1 MPIPFPIEPSRIE
14 PTIQPTTSSA
24 TPESEIEFV
33 PIPFPI
39 PMSTFQR
46 ASTVTPALTSSIIP
60 AQSES
65 KIELYPIPSP
75 IPMPSSS
82 LEISPTLSVSSIKS
96 ESTTLHASMSSS
108 ILIDHEVKNHP
119 IVNSKTFDV
128 STTVSPRFSQSSQF
142 KDEVQP
148 SSSSEVDKSEI
159 FPIPIPIVSSSV
171 RSSVSSLISTATVTA
186 SKTPSLVSVKSS
198 LSSIRV
204 NSQSINPSSKTVHGI
219 ATDSSTFSKSSHLK
233 DEVQPS
239 SSSEVDKSEI
249 EFLPIPIPVVSSSS
263 QASVSSSL
271 LTATVTE
278 TKTPSILFVESSP
291 SSIRVGTQSSSSL
304 MVTKSHTPQL
314 PIMTSKSYTLD
325 TQQTTSMKST
335 DSKEGPFVVPLSV
348 SEVHSPTSPTLL
360 PLQSRTYSPTLTF
373 PKSHD
378 YSDTLVSTSIIDNQG
393 EQLIPVQFGLSSAIK
408 PLSPIPSNMP
418 SIAYSDPQEFFPLS
432 VTPSDMSIV
441 GSGVAFKATDEIN
454 PSTSSGFTTKS
465 TFEYDGSGEIYDSNE
480 EMISVRIQTSSTVE
494 DQKTELA
501 YIPTHMT
508 DDVSRR
514 TDEHLIASPTVT
526 TARQHQIA
534 TPRMAV
540 PESETSTPKTG
551 YGVVP
556 ESSKNTP
563 IHATGV
569 VIAVHP
575 TEEVEPSGMFIHI

>member
-39 PMSTFQR
+39 PMSSFQR
-46 ASTVTPALTSSIIP
+46 ASTVIPALTSSIIP

-82 LEISPTLSVSSIKS
+82 LEISPSFSVSSIKS

-128 STTVSPRFSQSSQF
+128 STTVSPRFSQSSHF

-148 SSSSEVDKSEI
+148 SSSSEVAKSEI

-204 NSQSINPSSKTVHGI
+204 NSQSIKPSSKTVHGI
-219 ATDSSTFSKSSHLK
+219 ATDSSTFSKASHLK

-239 SSSEVDKSEI
+239 SSSEVDESEI
-249 EFLPIPIPVVSSSS
+249 DFLPIPIPVVSSSS
-263 QASVSSSL
+263 QASFSSPTS
-271 LTATVTE
+271 TATVTE
-278 TKTPSILFVESSP
+278 TKTPSISVKSSL
-291 SSIRVGTQSSSSL
+291 SSIHVGTQSSSSL

-314 PIMTSKSYTLD
+314 PIMKSKSYTLD

-408 PLSPIPSNMP
+408 PLSPMPSNMP

-432 VTPSDMSIV
+432 VTPSDMS
-441 GSGVAFKATDEIN
+441 SGVAFKATDEIN

-465 TFEYDGSGEIYDSNE
+465 TVEYDGSGEIYDSNE

-501 YIPTHMT
+501 YIPTHVT

-551 YGVVP
+551 YGIAP